1 LFDRAGTGSRLA
13 LFMLLAVL
21 VAVGLQGRA
30 PAPVWDSQSQAHD
43 AEVVGALGAIGLV
56 LLLALAVR
64 SRRAPADQLLATRL
78 RVALWYVLG
87 AGEVALAVM
96 FVLLVANIRLVPAR
110 PGRVTGARPTAP
122 LGHLLRPPGASPAGS
137 HLPLSGILYGLA
149 AALVLAA
156 ILAVA
161 LRVMRHA
168 PRPSGPELRP
178 PAQEYSGEMQE
189 ALLWGQRA
197 LLEMDDARAAIIAC
211 YLAMEESLARAG
223 TARASAET
231 PDELLGRAA
240 RTLLI
245 SGGAAAQL
253 TSLFYEARFS
263 SHPLGDAQ
271 KGLAQQALAELV
283 AALDHP
289 RAVAAGAAP

>member
-1 LFDRAGTGSRLA
+1 
-13 LFMLLAVL
+13 
-21 VAVGLQGRA
+21 
-30 PAPVWDSQSQAHD
+30 
-43 AEVVGALGAIGLV
+43 
-56 LLLALAVR
+56 
-64 SRRAPADQLLATRL
+64 
-78 RVALWYVLG
+78 
-87 AGEVALAVM
+87 
-96 FVLLVANIRLVPAR
+96 
-110 PGRVTGARPTAP
+110 
-122 LGHLLRPPGASPAGS
+122 
-137 HLPLSGILYGLA
+137 
-149 AALVLAA
+149 
-156 ILAVA
+156 
-161 LRVMRHA
+161 
-168 PRPSGPELRP
+168 
-178 PAQEYSGEMQE
+178 MQE

-245 SGGAAAQL
+245 SRGAAAQL

-263 SHPLGDAQ
+263 SHPLDDAQ
-271 KGLAQQALAELV
+271 KGGAQKALAELV